1 MEIAGSVVKRHNS
14 NMQDSLLPLFPLQM
28 VLLPRTPLPLHIFE
42 DRYKEMFAEVIRTKS
57 EFGVVQAGEKG
68 IVNTG
73 CSATVEKVLTEYPD
87 GRMDVLALGR
97 RRFEIMRLNDERA
110 FLRGAVQ
117 FFDDDDADPAEREM
131 QIRALEGFTELQA
144 LGGHVFGEPK
154 LGDPHLSFQLAQLVE
169 DLNFKQLLL
178 ATRSEAERI
187 RQLAGFLPEYALRQ
201 KHVSHMREVG
211 PRNGHSKLK
220 PGNP

>member
-1 MEIAGSVVKRHNS
+1 
-14 NMQDSLLPLFPLQM
+14 
-28 VLLPRTPLPLHIFE
+28 
-42 DRYKEMFAEVIRTKS
+42 MFSEVIRTKS

-73 CSATVEKVLTEYPD
+73 CSATVEKVLSEYPD

-97 RRFEIMRLNDERA
+97 RRFEIMQLNDERT
-110 FLRGAVQ
+110 FLRGSVQ
-117 FFDDDDADPAEREM
+117 FFDDDDMDPAEREL
-131 QIRALEGFTELQA
+131 QIRALEGFTELKAIGNQ
-144 LGGHVFGEPK
+144 HVFGEPK
-154 LGDPHLSFQLAQLVE
+154 LGDPQLSFQLAQLVQ

-187 RQLAGFLPEYALRQ
+187 RQLAGFLPEYASRQ

-211 PRNGHSKLK
+211 PKNGHSKVT
-220 PGNP
+220 PGNL

>member
-1 MEIAGSVVKRHNS
+1 MKRDNGS
-14 NMQDSLLPLFPLQM
+14 MQDALLPLFPLQM
-28 VLLPRTPLPLHIFE
+28 VLLPKTPLPLHIFE

-87 GRMDVLALGR
+87 GGMDVLALGR
-97 RRFEIMRLNDERA
+97 RRFEIMRLNEERT

-131 QIRALEGFTELQA
+131 QIRALEGFTELKA
-144 LGGHVFGEPK
+144 LGERHVFGEPK
-154 LGDPHLSFQLAQLVE
+154 LGDPQLSFQLAQLVE

-178 ATRSEAERI
+178 STRSEAERI
-187 RQLAGFLPEYALRQ
+187 RQLAGFLPEYAIRQ
-201 KHVSHMREVG
+201 KHVSRMREVG
-211 PRNGHSKLK
+211 PRNGHSKVT
-220 PGNP
+220 PGNL

>member
-1 MEIAGSVVKRHNS
+1 MPDA
-14 NMQDSLLPLFPLQM
+14 LLPLFPLQM

-42 DRYKEMFAEVIRTKS
+42 DRYKEMFSEVIRTKS

-73 CSATVEKVLTEYPD
+73 CSATVEKVLSEYPD

-97 RRFEIMRLNDERA
+97 RRFEIMQLNDERT
-110 FLRGAVQ
+110 FLRGSVQ
-117 FFDDDDADPAEREM
+117 FFDDDDMDPAEREL
-131 QIRALEGFTELQA
+131 QLRALEGFTELKAIGNQ
-144 LGGHVFGEPK
+144 HVFGEPK
-154 LGDPHLSFQLAQLVE
+154 LGDPQLSFQLAQLVQ

-187 RQLAGFLPEYALRQ
+187 RQLAGFLPEYASRQ

-211 PRNGHSKLK
+211 PKNGHSKVA
-220 PGNP
+220 PGNL

>member
-1 MEIAGSVVKRHNS
+1 MPDA
-14 NMQDSLLPLFPLQM
+14 LLPLFPLQM

-42 DRYKEMFAEVIRTKS
+42 DRYKEMFSEVIRTKS

-73 CSATVEKVLTEYPD
+73 CSATVEKVLSEYPD

-97 RRFEIMRLNDERA
+97 RRFEIMQLNDERT
-110 FLRGAVQ
+110 FLRGSVQ
-117 FFDDDDADPAEREM
+117 FFDDDDMDPAEREL
-131 QIRALEGFTELQA
+131 QIRALEGFTELKAIGNQ
-144 LGGHVFGEPK
+144 HVFGEPK
-154 LGDPHLSFQLAQLVE
+154 LGDPQLSFQLAQLVQ

-187 RQLAGFLPEYALRQ
+187 RQLAGFLPEYASRQ

-211 PRNGHSKLK
+211 PKNGHSKVT
-220 PGNP
+220 PGNL

>member
-1 MEIAGSVVKRHNS
+1 MPDA
-14 NMQDSLLPLFPLQM
+14 LLPLFPLQM
-28 VLLPRTPLPLHIFE
+28 MLLPRTPLPLHIFE
-42 DRYKEMFAEVIRTKS
+42 DRYKEMFSEVIRTKS

-73 CSATVEKVLTEYPD
+73 CSATVEKVLSEYPD

-97 RRFEIMRLNDERA
+97 RRFEIMQLNDERT
-110 FLRGAVQ
+110 FLRGSVQ
-117 FFDDDDADPAEREM
+117 FFDDDDMDPAEREL
-131 QIRALEGFTELQA
+131 QIRALEGFTELKAIGNQ
-144 LGGHVFGEPK
+144 HVFGEPK
-154 LGDPHLSFQLAQLVE
+154 LGDPQLSFQLAQLVQ

-187 RQLAGFLPEYALRQ
+187 RQLAGFLPEYASRQ

-211 PRNGHSKLK
+211 PKNGHSKVT
-220 PGNP
+220 PGNL